1 MNGCTNRQT
10 TNRTD
15 MATSAATLSQ
25 IIDELVK
32 ASPADRGA
40 AVKLLAAKNL
50 LPKKLAEES
59 KKAPVEKKVSVF
71 ASKIAEEYAAANG
84 ITIPEGFKGT
94 ANKDRISVGDL
105 KKLATKDQ
113 KPKVNASPSAL
124 KFCRDNGLDI
134 TRIQTGSGD
143 EGKILLKDV
152 KDLTEPDPPADSDS
166 ESDSK
171 SLKVSPAA
179 AKLMKKYEIDED
191 DLEDIEPTG
200 SNGTITT
207 KDLKPLIDLIKE
219 EETSDEDN

>member
-1 MNGCTNRQT
+1 
-10 TNRTD
+10 

-25 IIDELVK
+25 IINELVK
-32 ASPADRGA
+32 ASPVDRDA
-40 AVKLLAAKNL
+40 AMKLLAAKNL
-50 LPKKLAEES
+50 LPKKLSEES
-59 KKAPVEKKVSVF
+59 KKDPVEKKVSAF

-84 ITIPEGFKGT
+84 IEVPEGFKGT

-105 KKLATKDQ
+105 KKLVTKNQ

-134 TRIQTGSGD
+134 TRIQTGSGE

-166 ESDSK
+166 ETDSK

-191 DLEDIEPTG
+191 DLEDIEATG
-200 SNGTITT
+200 SNGTITA

>member
-1 MNGCTNRQT
+1 
-10 TNRTD
+10 
-15 MATSAATLSQ
+15 MATSAQTLSQ

-32 ASPADRGA
+32 TSPATRADA
-40 AVKLLAAKNL
+40 IKLLTAKDL
-50 LPKKLAEES
+50 LPKKLVADE
-59 KKAPVEKKVSVF
+59 KKKPSVEKKVSVF

-84 ITIPEGFKGT
+84 IEIPEGFKGS

-105 KKLATKDQ
+105 KKLATKDS

-200 SNGTITT
+200 SNGTITA

-219 EETSDEDN
+219 EESSDEEN